1 MTQKTL
7 KHFLSW
13 EHLGQNLGDLVKIA
27 KSYQMLGGIRCL
39 DKILGEFRN
48 LGDLGGL
55 LFLISVI

>member
-27 KSYQMLGGIRCL
+27 KIY
-39 DKILGEFRN
+39 
-48 LGDLGGL
+48 
-55 LFLISVI
+55 